1 MRKHFWYRTLILASF
16 IPLGV
21 ACSKSQPAS
30 TAAATAPSEE
40 DSKKQDEAA
49 SKDESAHAHG
59 GHAMANGTAKPA
71 PEQAGVHFV
80 FPQEGAKIF
89 AKSALRFGVSGMT
102 VTPAGQHVEDAT
114 RGHHHLIVDGAP
126 IPQGQPVPFDDQH
139 MHFGKGQTET
149 EITLA
154 PGTHTLTLQFANGAH
169 LSYGPAL
176 SKTIRVEVLPA
187 PTELGVFFV
196 NLKDG
201 DKVKSPFPV
210 RFGVKGFALRPAGE
224 DPLDKTTGHHHV
236 IVDSTAVPLGQMV
249 PADDKHIH
257 FGKAQTETELSLPA
271 GKHEL
276 QLQLADGAHSSYGPN
291 LSARVSI
298 EVE

>member
-21 ACSKSQPAS
+21 ACSKAQPAS
-30 TAAATAPSEE
+30 KETAPAPSEAP
-40 DSKKQDEAA
+40 KKEGAVAGEAKA
-49 SKDESAHAHG
+49 GHEHG
-59 GHAMANGTAKPA
+59 GHAMANGEAKAA
-71 PEQAGVHFV
+71 PEEAGVHFV

-89 AKSALRFGVSGMT
+89 AKSSVRFGVKGMT
-102 VTPAGQHVEDAT
+102 VTPAGQHIEDAT

-126 IPQGQPVPFDDQH
+126 IAQGQPVPFDDKH

-187 PTELGVFFV
+187 PAEQGVFFA

-236 IVDSTAVPLGQMV
+236 IVDSDAVPFGQMV

-276 QLQLADGAHSSYGPN
+276 QLQLADGAHTSYGPN
-291 LSARVSI
+291 LSTRITI

>member
-1 MRKHFWYRTLILASF
+1 MRKHFWYETLLLVTF
-16 IPLGV
+16 IPLGL
-21 ACSKSQPAS
+21 ACTKASSGAAEAGNSQPGTQSAGQGDKENGDA
-30 TAAATAPSEE
+30 THAHAGHAAMTGSAKEAPSE
-40 DSKKQDEAA
+40 
-49 SKDESAHAHG
+49 
-59 GHAMANGTAKPA
+59 
-71 PEQAGVHFV
+71 AGVHFV
-80 FPQEGAKIF
+80 FPQNDAKIF
-89 AKSALRFGVSGMT
+89 AKSTVRFGVTGMT
-102 VTPAGQHVEDAT
+102 VTPAGQHIEDAT
-114 RGHHHLIVDGAP
+114 RGHHHLIIDGAP
-126 IPQGQPVPFDDQH
+126 IPQGQPVPFDDTH

-149 EITLA
+149 ELTLA

-176 SKTIRVEVLPA
+176 STTIRVEVLPA
-187 PTELGVFFV
+187 PAEMGVFFE

-201 DKVKSPFPV
+201 DKVKSPLRV

-236 IVDSTAVPLGQMV
+236 VVDAPPVPLGQMV
-249 PADDKHIH
+249 PADAQHIH
-257 FGKAQTETELSLPA
+257 FGKAQTEAELTLPA

-276 QLQLADGAHSSYGPN
+276 QLQLADGAHTSYGPQ